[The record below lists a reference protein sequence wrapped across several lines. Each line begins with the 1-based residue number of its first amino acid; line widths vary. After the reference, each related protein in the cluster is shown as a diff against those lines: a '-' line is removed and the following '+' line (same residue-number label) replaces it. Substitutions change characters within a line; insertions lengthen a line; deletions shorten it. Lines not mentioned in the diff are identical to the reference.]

1 MTLKPDKGLANGN
14 WNQDRQMNVVFGI
27 IMAGGWGCTIP
38 IASIGIV
45 LAPRLGDIIQILMRT
60 IHIKHFRHQTQRFI
74 EQRFYLLH
82 VCFIWAIAYS
92 GILASVIELSTNI
105 QEFHSTWRTEK
116 TPTRAFSSG
125 VIFNSWA

>member
-1 MTLKPDKGLANGN
+1 
-14 WNQDRQMNVVFGI
+14 MNVVFGI

-74 EQRFYLLH
+74 EQRFYFLY
-82 VCFIWAIAYS
+82 VCFIW
-92 GILASVIELSTNI
+92 
-105 QEFHSTWRTEK
+105 RTEQN
-116 TPTRAFSSG
+116 PTRVFSSA
-125 VIFNSWA
+125 VIFNAWVWTSWYSNSSGLVDATQHNSTRSSQWQHQQQKITKPFTQSLICS

>member
-1 MTLKPDKGLANGN
+1 
-14 WNQDRQMNVVFGI
+14 MNVVFGI

-74 EQRFYLLH
+74 EQRFYFLH
-82 VCFIWAIAYS
+82 VCFIW
-92 GILASVIELSTNI
+92 
-105 QEFHSTWRTEK
+105 RTEK
-116 TPTRAFSSG
+116 NPTRAFSSA
-125 VIFNSWA
+125 VIFNAWA